1 MLTGIL
7 KGIKAIIGQFLR
19 EITVNIIR
27 RLIIRFLVD
36 SRKDPLLIFLETLIS
51 GFFTT
56 TQALNPV

>member
-56 TQALNPV
+56 TQA